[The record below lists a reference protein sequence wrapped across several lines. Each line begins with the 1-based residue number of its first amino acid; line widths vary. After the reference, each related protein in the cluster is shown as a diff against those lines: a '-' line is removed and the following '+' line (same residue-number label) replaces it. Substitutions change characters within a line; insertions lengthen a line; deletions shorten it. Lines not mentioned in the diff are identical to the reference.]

1 MVAAKGSAPADR
13 LVAADDLKAAE
24 SADGLLVTKNS
35 APADDLKAD
44 DWAESDGE
52 DDVEVTDGLKAAESA
67 DGLKADES
75 VAADGLN
82 WKLYRLSLLIV

>member
-52 DDVEVTDGLKAAESA
+52 DDVEVDDVYK
-67 DGLKADES
+67 DE
-75 VAADGLN
+75 DEDDLTMM
-82 WKLYRLSLLIV
+82 R